1 MLMKLLYAMH
11 IKLIDIIALLI
22 LVLSIGFNNL
32 IAGDDTM
39 SIDGTFYL
47 DDRPVRIEISEGK
60 ISKIVRPQ
68 KQKDP
73 VDEKLYIAPG
83 FIDNQVNGYL
93 SYAFAREDLTVEKV
107 WIITKTFWKS
117 GITTYLPTLVT
128 SSRELLTKNFGILN
142 EALNYP
148 DIALSV
154 PGFHLEGPYISP
166 VDGFRGA
173 HNKDYVRKPDWDEFM
188 EWYRASGENIIE
200 VAVAPE
206 IEGSLEFIAKLR
218 QKGIIVALA
227 HHNAPAKTIKNATD
241 AGATLSTHLGNG
253 CANMIHRHHNPLW
266 PQLADDR
273 LMASIIVD
281 GFHLTREE
289 VQVFYKA
296 KGPERTILVSD
307 LSSLA
312 GMPPGEYE
320 GFGKKVVVHP
330 NGMIALPS
338 QNVLAAA
345 SFLITKGIEN
355 VMRFTQCSLA
365 EAVHMASR
373 NPARLMGL
381 SDRGEIRPGKR
392 ADLVLF
398 SLDGYEVKVKKTYL
412 AGELVYDGE

>member
-1 MLMKLLYAMH
+1 MCLFMVMLITGL
-11 IKLIDIIALLI
+11 
-22 LVLSIGFNNL
+22 NNSM
-32 IAGDDTM
+32 AGDDTM
-39 SIDGTFYL
+39 SIDGIFYL
-47 DDRPVRIEISEGK
+47 DDTPVKIEIANGIIKRIIRKEK
-60 ISKIVRPQ
+60 QEVPTASKIYV
-68 KQKDP
+68 
-73 VDEKLYIAPG
+73 APG
-83 FIDNQVNGYL
+83 LIDNQVNGYL
-93 SYAFAREDLTVEKV
+93 SYAFAREGLTVDKV
-107 WIITKTFWKS
+107 RIITKAFWKA

-128 SSRELLTKNFGILN
+128 SSREVLTQNFTILKN
-142 EALNYP
+142 ALDDP
-148 DIALSV
+148 EIALSI

-173 HNKDYVRKPDWDEFM
+173 HDPNWVRKPDWDEFM
-188 EWYRASGENIIE
+188 EWYNASGGNILE
-200 VAVAPE
+200 VALAPE
-206 IEGSLEFIAKLR
+206 IEGAIDFIAKLR
-218 QKGIIVALA
+218 EKGIVVALA
-227 HHNAPAKTIKNATD
+227 HHNASAEIIKKAVD

-296 KGPERTILVSD
+296 KGPERTVLVSD

-320 GFGKKVVVHP
+320 HFGETVVMHP

-355 VMRFTQCSLA
+355 MMRFTQCSLA
-365 EAVHMASR
+365 EALHLATR
-373 NPARLMGL
+373 NPARLLGMR
-381 SDRGEIRPGKR
+381 DRGEIIPGKR

-398 SLDGYEVKVKKTYL
+398 SLNDYEMKIEKTYL
-412 AGELVYDGE
+412 AGKLVYDGN